1 MKRYLPVREGELA
14 RLISRAASTIIVD
27 YTTRLQMEVTRGC
40 VEEILQ
46 EGNRVVLEQGIMSL
60 TGQEIVEAGL
70 ADRLGNCLD
79 YLLNIMVVE
88 PVHGDQGWEMA
99 RLEGEDRESM
109 LFTLLPRQD
118 EKGVSCIVCEGLG
131 WTTKIFESSKIYE
144 NMKCENPGFFF
155 IFHRMSKYICQT
167 VHCSTVLVYGL
178 EYSSV

>member
-1 MKRYLPVREGELA
+1 MIGYLPVREGELA

-70 ADRLGNCLD
+70 ADRMGNCVD
-79 YLLNIMVVE
+79 YLLDIVGVE

-118 EKGVSCIVCEGLG
+118 ERGVSCIVCEGL
-131 WTTKIFESSKIYE
+131 FETSKIYE

>member
-70 ADRLGNCLD
+70 ADRLGNCVD
-79 YLLNIMVVE
+79 YLLNIVGVE

-118 EKGVSCIVCEGLG
+118 ERGVSCIVCE
-131 WTTKIFESSKIYE
+131 TTNILFETKIYE
-144 NMKCENPGFFF
+144 NMKCENPN
-155 IFHRMSKYICQT
+155 IWSVREAITWARKRRH
-167 VHCSTVLVYGL
+167 STIVVATSWG
-178 EYSSV
+178 

>member
-70 ADRLGNCLD
+70 ADRLGNCVD
-79 YLLNIMVVE
+79 YLLNIVGVE
-88 PVHGDQGWEMA
+88 PVHGDQGWKWPGWRGRTGRACSSPSCPGRM
-99 RLEGEDRESM
+99 R
-109 LFTLLPRQD
+109 
-118 EKGVSCIVCEGLG
+118 GV
-131 WTTKIFESSKIYE
+131 
-144 NMKCENPGFFF
+144 
-155 IFHRMSKYICQT
+155 
-167 VHCSTVLVYGL
+167 
-178 EYSSV
+178 